1 MIMREELRWKELA
14 ARPFRA
20 CFALLITGLAAFAF
34 APQTRA
40 ETSDEL
46 IQKLRTVEANDKSN
60 QMSAKVAKQ
69 IRAQKDVNL
78 LSVLKA
84 MNGATPLGRNWLL
97 GVANS
102 IYQQSGASQTA
113 ELKAFLADTA
123 QNDEARYTVF
133 HWLSKNDEA
142 MRKSMLASMREDPSQ
157 ELRYLAVKDA
167 IDAKPSTP
175 ELESLLQAARHPEQV
190 TGIIESLKE
199 AGVVVDQAKHFGF
212 LMDWKLIG
220 PFDHV
225 GTANFDKV
233 FPVEADAIA
242 QSEKAEYDG
251 KNGKVSW
258 ISKSTEN
265 VQGELDLAEVF
276 ANEKGCI
283 VYALAEFDSPTETEA
298 ELRLGCINGN
308 KAWLNGKLIMSNEV
322 YHTSMQIDQ
331 YVERVTLKAGK
342 NRILLK
348 LCQNEQK
355 EQWAQRFAFQLRV
368 SDFTGKAILAK
379 GR

>member
-1 MIMREELRWKELA
+1 MNLRK
-14 ARPFRA
+14 
-20 CFALLITGLAAFAF
+20 
-34 APQTRA
+34 QTRFGQLVQTKTRNCLGGMLFGIATMFSVSQTQA

-46 IQKLRTVEANDKSN
+46 IAQLRTVDASDKSN
-60 QMSAKVAKQ
+60 QVSAKIVNQ
-69 IRAQKDVNL
+69 IRAQKDVSL
-78 LSVLKA
+78 MPVLKA
-84 MNGATPLGRNWLL
+84 MKGATPIGRNWLL
-97 GVANS
+97 GVANAV
-102 IYQQSGASQTA
+102 YQKSGSSQTA
-113 ELKAFLADTA
+113 ELKSFLADET
-123 QNDEARYTVF
+123 QDDEARYTVF
-133 HWLSKNDEA
+133 HWLSKDDEA
-142 MRKSMLASMREDPSQ
+142 IRKSMLATMKEDPSQ
-157 ELRYLAVKDA
+157 ELRFLAVKEIMDS
-167 IDAKPSTP
+167 KPSTAD
-175 ELESLLQAARHPEQV
+175 LESLLPSARHPEQV
-190 TGIIESLKE
+190 TSIIGSLKE

-242 QSEKAEYDG
+242 GNEKAEYDG

-258 ISKSTEN
+258 IDKKTEN
-265 VQGELDLAEVF
+265 VQGEFDLAEVF

-283 VYALAEFDSPTETEA
+283 VYALAEFDSPTETDV

-308 KAWLNGKLIMSNEV
+308 KAWVNGKPVMSNEV

-331 YVERVTLKAGK
+331 YVERIRMKAGK